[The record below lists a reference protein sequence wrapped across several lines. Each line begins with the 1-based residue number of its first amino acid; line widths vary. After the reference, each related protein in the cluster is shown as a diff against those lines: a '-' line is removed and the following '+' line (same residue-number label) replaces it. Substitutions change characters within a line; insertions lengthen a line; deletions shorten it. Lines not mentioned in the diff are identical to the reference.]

1 MRWTRGSTASSSA
14 DVVALLAT
22 PRLDLADGDTQAGVL
37 ADLVAILDDGEAV
50 QVRHVRHRLG
60 VGNDG
65 RDAEAVLT
73 RKLAAEALVWRTE
86 LHHARSTSSLLVARA
101 DEPEPAAT
109 VAAEHGSYVEL
120 DDGRCAA
127 VLAVTRWPADVPL
140 GWTEALRSVAEAV
153 VLHLRPVPV
162 AVAAAHFRRRVATLV
177 ATAAVDEQSGRVAD
191 PATAQ
196 AVEAAE
202 ALWENVQSGAT
213 SAWWAQLLV
222 VVAAQDREA
231 LAAAVEALHRVL
243 APWRAEARVVAFR
256 QRAAFTAT
264 APGGTALARPW
275 RLLDAAAAAAT
286 IPTPLGP
293 NTVSGGVLA
302 GADEASGAPL
312 RVNRFGLH
320 NPARLVVGTSGA
332 GKSYAT
338 KLEVCRWRV
347 RGAEAV
353 VVDPEGEF
361 TRLGDVL
368 RGLVLAVGEEP
379 AGLDPVGL
387 ATRPGLAAAEGLA
400 VLASVAA
407 ALLGGALSAVDLALL
422 DRALMVLRA
431 DVGHRATMSDLL
443 DVLADVS
450 EHPPFTGADLA
461 ARLSPAASGSL
472 AQLFAANPELD
483 DPPPL
488 VVFDLR
494 SVPARARPAVMACVL
509 AWTWDRATTGAVA
522 TPRLLV
528 VDEAHLLLDD
538 PAAADLLAQFARRAR
553 KYHLGVDVVTQRL
566 ADFLGNPAGQAVLA
580 NTATKL
586 LLGCE
591 DHDRAAVAAGLGL
604 TDAEADLLRA
614 GRRGHGLLLTPTLR
628 AALRIVAHPA
638 EHELASAGPRPR

>member
-1 MRWTRGSTASSSA
+1 MPVLLNAPDLSLLDDEGQLDLLARVA
-14 DVVALLAT
+14 ALLDVG
-22 PRLDLADGDTQAGVL
+22 R
-37 ADLVAILDDGEAV
+37 AV
-50 QVRHVRHRLG
+50 QVRHERREVRAD
-60 VGNDG
+60 VIG
-65 RDAEAVLT
+65 RSAEDLLT
-73 RKLAAEALVWRTE
+73 TQLAA
-86 LHHARSTSSLLVARA
+86 
-101 DEPEPAAT
+101 AAT
-109 VAAEHGSYVEL
+109 VWPTQIVGGDVAEGAIPDVDAASVVGVVREHPTCVEL
-120 DDGRCAA
+120 DDGRWARTF
-127 VLAVTRWPADVPL
+127 VLSRWPAQVSV
-140 GWTEALRSVAEAV
+140 GWAGALRGVADLI

-162 AVAAAHFRRRVATLV
+162 AVAAAHFRRRVATLIS
-177 ATAAVDEQSGRVAD
+177 TAAVDEQAGRVAD
-191 PATAQ
+191 PETAQ
-196 AVEAAE
+196 AIDAAE
-202 ALWENVQSGAT
+202 ALWESVQAGVT
-213 SAWWAQLLV
+213 TAWWAQLLLTV
-222 VVAAQDREA
+222 DADDRAALDERA
-231 LAAAVEALHRVL
+231 SRLADAL
-243 APWRAEARVVAFR
+243 APWRATARVVAFR
-256 QRAAFTAT
+256 QRAAYNAT
-264 APGGTALARPW
+264 TVGGAPLGSPW
-275 RLLDAAAAAAT
+275 RMLDATSAAAT
-286 IPTPLGP
+286 IPAPLGP
-293 NTVSGGVLA
+293 TTPTTGVLV

-312 RVNRFGLH
+312 RVDRFGLH

-368 RGLVLAVGEEP
+368 QGLVLAVGEEP

-407 ALLGGALSAVDLALL
+407 ALLGGALSAVDLALI

-431 DVGHRATMSDLL
+431 DVGHRATMVDLL
-443 DVLADVS
+443 GVLADI
-450 EHPPFTGADLA
+450 EAHPPFTGADLA

-472 AQLFAANPELD
+472 AQLFAANPDLD

-604 TDAEADLLRA
+604 TSAEADLLRA

-628 AALRIVAHPA
+628 AAVRVVAHPA
-638 EHELASAGPRPR
+638 EHELASAGPRSR

>member
-1 MRWTRGSTASSSA
+1 MRWTRGSTTSSEPDGTYLLTQPDLA
-14 DVVALLAT
+14 LLDDDGQVDVLSRLVALL
-22 PRLDLADGDTQAGVL
+22 DAGRP
-37 ADLVAILDDGEAV
+37 I
-50 QVRHVRHRLG
+50 QVRHERRT
-60 VGNDG
+60 VGEDMTG
-65 RDAEAVLT
+65 TSAEAVLV
-73 RKLAAEALVWRTE
+73 RELAATSTVW
-86 LHHARSTSSLLVARA
+86 STQIAGANAADVLVADDTAGDPARA
-101 DEPEPAAT
+101 
-109 VAAEHGSYVEL
+109 VRAEHPTCVEL
-120 DDGRCAA
+120 DDGRWARIF
-127 VLAVTRWPADVPL
+127 VVTRWPAQVPV
-140 GWTEALRSVAEAV
+140 GWTGTLRDVADLI

-162 AVAAAHFRRRVATLV
+162 AVAAAHFRRRVATLIS
-177 ATAAVDEQSGRVAD
+177 TAAVDEQSGRVAD
-191 PATAQ
+191 PATGQ
-196 AVEAAE
+196 AIDAAE
-202 ALWENVQSGAT
+202 ALWESVQAGT
-213 SAWWAQLLV
+213 TTAWWAQLLLA
-222 VVAAQDREA
+222 VVADDRETLDERSGRLRDA
-231 LAAAVEALHRVL
+231 L

-256 QRAAFTAT
+256 QRAALAAT
-264 APGGTALARPW
+264 AVGGEALAAPW
-275 RLLDAAAAAAT
+275 RMLDAMSAAAS
-286 IPTPLGP
+286 IPAPLGP
-293 NTVSGGVLA
+293 TTATSGVLA
-302 GADEASGAPL
+302 GADDASGAPL
-312 RVNRFGLH
+312 RVDRFALH

-361 TRLGDVL
+361 TRLGEVL
-368 RGLVLAVGEEP
+368 QGLVLAVGEEP

-387 ATRPGLAAAEGLA
+387 ATRPGLVAAEGLA

-431 DVGHRATMSDLL
+431 DVGHRATMGDLL

-483 DPPPL
+483 DPPSL

-509 AWTWDRATTGAVA
+509 AWTWDRATTGAVSM
-522 TPRLLV
+522 PRLLV

-591 DHDRAAVAAGLGL
+591 DHDRAAVATGLGL
-604 TDAEADLLRA
+604 TAAEADLLRA
-614 GRRGHGLLLTPTLR
+614 GRRGHGLLLTPNLR
-628 AALRIVAHPA
+628 AAIRVVAHPA
-638 EHELASAGPRPR
+638 EHELASAGPRSR

>member
-1 MRWTRGSTASSSA
+1 VTWTSGSTPSVEAPV
-14 DVVALLAT
+14 VVAM
-22 PRLDLADGDTQAGVL
+22 PNLDLLDDAAQEGVL
-37 ADLVAILDDGEAV
+37 DDLVATLDDGAAV
-50 QVRHVRHRLG
+50 QVRHARHTLS
-60 VGNDG
+60 VHSCG
-65 RDAEAVLT
+65 RGAEAELV
-73 RKLAAEALVWRTE
+73 RELAAGARVWRTE
-86 LHHARSTSSLLVARA
+86 LHVQPLT
-101 DEPEPAAT
+101 DESRDDI
-109 VAAEHGSYVEL
+109 AAEHPSYLEL
-120 DDGRCAA
+120 TDGRCAA
-127 VLAVTRWPADVPL
+127 TFAITRWPAEVQL
-140 GWTEALRSVAEAV
+140 GWTETLRQVADAV
-153 VLHLRPVPV
+153 VLHLRPVPI
-162 AVAAAHFRRRVATLV
+162 AVAAGHFRRRVATLV

-196 AVEAAE
+196 AVDAAE
-202 ALWENVQSGAT
+202 ALWEGVQSGAT

-222 VVAAQDREA
+222 TVVATDRTA
-231 LAAAVEALHRVL
+231 LTAATEELHRVL

-256 QRAAFTAT
+256 QRAAYAAT
-264 APGGTALARPW
+264 RAGGPPLPRPW
-275 RLLDAAAAAAT
+275 RLLEVTSAAAS
-286 IPTPLGP
+286 IPGPLGP
-293 NTVSGGVLA
+293 SEFTGGVLA
-302 GADEASGAPL
+302 GVDEASGAPL
-312 RVNRFGLH
+312 CVDRFGLH

-338 KLEVCRWRV
+338 KLEVSRWRV

-368 RGLVLAVGEEP
+368 RGLVLMVGEEP

-422 DRALMVLRA
+422 DRTLMVLRA
-431 DVGHRATMSDLL
+431 DVGHHATMSDLL
-443 DVLADVS
+443 DVLSDLS
-450 EHPPFTGADLA
+450 GHPPFTGADLA
-461 ARLSPAASGSL
+461 TRLSPAASGSL
-472 AQLFAANPELD
+472 AQLFAANPDLD

-509 AWTWDRATTGAVA
+509 AWTWHRATSGAVA

-553 KYHLGVDVVTQRL
+553 KYHLGVDIVTQRL
-566 ADFLGNPAGQAVLA
+566 ADFLGNTAGQAVLA

-591 DHDRAAVAAGLGL
+591 DHDRAAVADGLHL
-604 TDAEADLLRA
+604 SDAEADLLRA
-614 GRRGHGLLLTPTLR
+614 GRRGHGLLLTPTLH
-628 AALRIVAHPA
+628 AAVRIVAHPA

>member
-1 MRWTRGSTASSSA
+1 MRSTPGSTRSSA
-14 DVVALLAT
+14 ADRRTLLST
-22 PRLDLADGDTQAGVL
+22 PAVDLLGDDAQLGVL
-37 ADLVAILDDGEAV
+37 DDLVAMLDDGEAV
-50 QVRHVRHRLG
+50 QVRHSRHRLT
-60 VGNDG
+60 VDDTG
-65 RDAEAVLT
+65 RSAEAVLV
-73 RKLAAEALVWRTE
+73 RELAADATVWRTE
-86 LHHARSTSSLLVARA
+86 FHRHDGEARA
-101 DEPEPAAT
+101 DADEGIEVVAERAT
-109 VAAEHGSYVEL
+109 SVEL
-120 DDGRCAA
+120 SDGHVATT
-127 VLAVTRWPADVPL
+127 LAVTRWPADVPL
-140 GWTEALRSVAEAV
+140 GWTETLRDAADVI
-153 VLHLRPVPV
+153 VLHLRAVPV
-162 AVAAAHFRRRVATLV
+162 ALAAAHFRRRVATLA
-177 ATAAVDEQSGRVAD
+177 ATAAIDEQSGRVAD

-202 ALWENVQSGAT
+202 ALWERVQSGAT
-213 SAWWAQLLV
+213 SAWWAQLLIT
-222 VVAAQDREA
+222 VVAEDREA
-231 LAAAVEALHRVL
+231 LHERVERLHGAL
-243 APWRAEARVVAFR
+243 APLRAEARTVAFR

-264 APGGTALARPW
+264 RRGGAALSRPW
-275 RLLDAAAAAAT
+275 RLLDVTAAAAT

-293 NTVSGGVLA
+293 SAVADGVLA

-312 RVNRFGLH
+312 RLDRFALH

-431 DVGHRATMSDLL
+431 DVGHRATMVDLL

-450 EHPPFTGADLA
+450 AHPPFIGADLA
-461 ARLSPAASGSL
+461 TRLSPAASGSL
-472 AQLFAANPELD
+472 AQLFAPNPDLD

-509 AWTWDRATTGAVA
+509 AWTWDRATVGAVA

-566 ADFLGNPAGQAVLA
+566 ADFLSTPAGQAVLA

-604 TDAEADLLRA
+604 TDAEAALLRA

-628 AALRIVAHPA
+628 APVRIVAHPA

>member
-1 MRWTRGSTASSSA
+1 MRWTHGSTTSSEPDA
-14 DVVALLAT
+14 AFLLT
-22 PRLDLADGDTQAGVL
+22 QPDLSLLDGDGQAAVL
-37 ADLVAILDDGEAV
+37 ADLVALLDAGRSL
-50 QVRHVRHRLG
+50 QVRHERRQPAADTTGHS
-60 VGNDG
+60 
-65 RDAEAVLT
+65 AEAVLA
-73 RKLAAEALVWRTE
+73 RDLAATATVWSTQLVGADAADMLVIDEDGRGP
-86 LHHARSTSSLLVARA
+86 ARGVAGTADLRRA
-101 DEPEPAAT
+101 RRRPVGAHLRDDTVAGADSGRVDRRAARRRRPDRAAPAAGANRRRG
-109 VAAEHGSYVEL
+109 VALPPPCRHADL
-120 DDGRCAA
+120 DGRGRRAGGPGRRPGHGAGDRRRRSA
-127 VLAVTRWPADVPL
+127 VGVGSGRHHD
-140 GWTEALRSVAEAV
+140 RV
-153 VLHLRPVPV
+153 VGT
-162 AVAAAHFRRRVATLV
+162 AAAHRHRRRPRDPGRTDRAPAPGTRAVARRGTRRRVP
-177 ATAAVDEQSGRVAD
+177 AARRVRRDRDGRHAVGRAVAD
-191 PATAQ
+191 ARRDRRRRDDPRTAWPDHTD
-196 AVEAAE
+196 
-202 ALWENVQSGAT
+202 L
-213 SAWWAQLLV
+213 
-222 VVAAQDREA
+222 R
-231 LAAAVEALHRVL
+231 
-243 APWRAEARVVAFR
+243 RARGGGRGER
-256 QRAAFTAT
+256 RA
-264 APGGTALARPW
+264 
-275 RLLDAAAAAAT
+275 
-286 IPTPLGP
+286 
-293 NTVSGGVLA
+293 
-302 GADEASGAPL
+302 L
-312 RVNRFGLH
+312 RVDRFGLH

-368 RGLVLAVGEEP
+368 QGLVLAVGEEP

-407 ALLGGALSAVDLALL
+407 ALLGGTLSAVDLALL

-443 DVLADVS
+443 DVLADIS
-450 EHPPFTGADLA
+450 AHPPFTGADLA

-488 VVFDLR
+488 VVFDFR

-591 DHDRAAVAAGLGL
+591 DHDRAAVATGLGL

-628 AALRIVAHPA
+628 AAVRIVAHPA

>member
-1 MRWTRGSTASSSA
+1 MRWTHGSTTSDTDAP
-14 DVVALLAT
+14 VLLT
-22 PRLDLADGDTQAGVL
+22 LPDLSLADEVGQLDVL
-37 ADLVAILDDGEAV
+37 ARLVGLLDAGRPL
-50 QVRHVRHRLG
+50 QVRHERRITVTEDASRS
-60 VGNDG
+60 
-65 RDAEAVLT
+65 AEAVLT
-73 RKLAAEALVWRTE
+73 RELAANATVWPTQLVGADEAGD
-86 LHHARSTSSLLVARA
+86 LVADTA
-101 DEPEPAAT
+101 ETIPVGVT
-109 VAAEHGSYVEL
+109 AEHATCVEV
-120 DDGRCAA
+120 DDGRWTRTL
-127 VLAVTRWPADVPL
+127 VVTRWPARVPV
-140 GWTEALRSVAEAV
+140 GWTGELRDDADLI
-153 VLHLRPVPV
+153 VLHLRPVPL
-162 AVAAAHFRRRVATLV
+162 AVAAAHFRRRVATLISTV
-177 ATAAVDEQSGRVAD
+177 AVDEQAGRVAD
-191 PATAQ
+191 PETAQ
-196 AVEAAE
+196 AIDAAQD
-202 ALWENVQSGAT
+202 LWESVQAGT
-213 SAWWAQLLV
+213 TTAWWAQLLLTV
-222 VVAAQDREA
+222 TADDRDTLDARTARLHEA
-231 LAAAVEALHRVL
+231 L

-256 QRAAFTAT
+256 QRAAF
-264 APGGTALARPW
+264 
-275 RLLDAAAAAAT
+275 AAT
-286 IPTPLGP
+286 TLGGTPLGSP
-293 NTVSGGVLA
+293 WRMLDASSAAASIPGPLGPATPTSGVLA

-312 RVNRFGLH
+312 RVDRFALH

-361 TRLGDVL
+361 TRVGDVL
-368 RGLVLAVGEEP
+368 QGLVLAVGEEP

-387 ATRPGLAAAEGLA
+387 ATRPSLAAAEGLA

-431 DVGHRATMSDLL
+431 DRGHRATMTDLL
-443 DVLADVS
+443 DVIADI
-450 EHPPFTGADLA
+450 EAHPPFAGADLA

-566 ADFLGNPAGQAVLA
+566 ADFLGNSAGQAVLA

-604 TDAEADLLRA
+604 TAAEADLLRA
-614 GRRGHGLLLTPTLR
+614 GRRGRGLLLTPTLR
-628 AALRIVAHPA
+628 AAVRIVAHPA

>member
-1 MRWTRGSTASSSA
+1 M
-14 DVVALLAT
+14 
-22 PRLDLADGDTQAGVL
+22 PNLDLLDDTAQDRVL
-37 ADLVAILDDGEAV
+37 NDLVAMLDDGASV
-50 QVRHVRHRLG
+50 QVRHARHTFSPDSR
-60 VGNDG
+60 G
-65 RDAEAVLT
+65 RGAEAELV
-73 RKLAAEALVWRTE
+73 RDLADNARVWRTE
-86 LHHARSTSSLLVARA
+86 LHIAPVTGEST
-101 DEPEPAAT
+101 DDI
-109 VAAEHGSYVEL
+109 AAEHPSFIEL
-120 DDGRCAA
+120 SDGRCAA
-127 VLAVTRWPADVPL
+127 TLAITRWPAEVQL
-140 GWTEALRSVAEAV
+140 GWTETLRQVADTV
-153 VLHLRPVPV
+153 VLHLRPVPI
-162 AVAAAHFRRRVATLV
+162 AVAAGHFRRRVATLV
-177 ATAAVDEQSGRVAD
+177 ATAAVDQQSGRVAD

-202 ALWENVQSGAT
+202 ALWEGVQSGAT
-213 SAWWAQLLV
+213 SAWWAQLFV
-222 VVAAQDREA
+222 TVAADDRAA
-231 LAAAVEALHRVL
+231 LAAATDALHRVL
-243 APWRAEARVVAFR
+243 APWRAEARAVVFR
-256 QRAAFTAT
+256 QRAAYAAT
-264 APGGTALARPW
+264 RAGGSPLPRPW
-275 RLLDAAAAAAT
+275 RLLDVTSAAAS
-286 IPTPLGP
+286 IPGPLGP
-293 NTVSGGVLA
+293 SDVSGGVLA

-312 RVNRFGLH
+312 CVDRFGLH

-368 RGLVLAVGEEP
+368 KGLVLMVGEEP

-400 VLASVAA
+400 VPASVAA

-422 DRALMVLRA
+422 DRALMVLRS
-431 DVGHRATMSDLL
+431 DVGHHASMSDLL
-443 DVLADVS
+443 DVLSDLS
-450 EHPPFTGADLA
+450 GHLPFTGADLA

-472 AQLFAANPELD
+472 AQLFAANPDLD

-494 SVPARARPAVMACVL
+494 SVPARVRPAVMACVL
-509 AWTWDRATTGAVA
+509 AWTWHRATSGAVA

-553 KYHLGVDVVTQRL
+553 KYHLGVDIVTQRL
-566 ADFLGNPAGQAVLA
+566 ADFLANPAGQAVLA

-591 DHDRAAVAAGLGL
+591 DHDRAAIADGLHL
-604 TDAEADLLRA
+604 SDAEADLLRA
-614 GRRGHGLLLTPTLR
+614 GRRGHGLLLTPTLH
-628 AALRIVAHPA
+628 AAVRIVAHPA

>member
-1 MRWTRGSTASSSA
+1 MRWTHGSTTSA
-14 DVVALLAT
+14 VPERPVLLAL
-22 PRLDLADGDTQAGVL
+22 PDLSLLDGDGEVDVL
-37 ADLVAILDDGEAV
+37 SRLVGLLDSGRGL
-50 QVRHVRHRLG
+50 QVRHERRPV
-60 VGNDG
+60 VVDDAG
-65 RDAEAVLT
+65 RSAESVLT
-73 RKLAAEALVWRTE
+73 RELAA
-86 LHHARSTSSLLVARA
+86 
-101 DEPEPAAT
+101 AAT
-109 VAAEHGSYVEL
+109 IWPTQFVGMEPSDGLAVDDAPNDAPAVMCEHPTCVEL
-120 DDGRCAA
+120 DDGRWARTS
-127 VLAVTRWPADVPL
+127 VLTRWPAQVPV
-140 GWTEALRSVAEAV
+140 GWTGALRGVADV
-153 VLHLRPVPV
+153 IVLHLRPVPV
-162 AVAAAHFRRRVATLV
+162 GVAAAHFRRRVATLIS
-177 ATAAVDEQSGRVAD
+177 TAAVDEQAGRVAD
-191 PATAQ
+191 PETAQ
-196 AVEAAE
+196 AIDAAE
-202 ALWENVQSGAT
+202 ALWESVQAGT
-213 SAWWAQLLV
+213 TTAWWAQLLLT
-222 VVAAQDREA
+222 VVAGERAA
-231 LAAAVEALHRVL
+231 LDERTSRMADALP
-243 APWRAEARVVAFR
+243 PWRAAARVMAFR
-256 QRAAFTAT
+256 QRAAYAAT
-264 APGGTALARPW
+264 QVGGTALAGPW
-275 RLLDAAAAAAT
+275 RMLDATAAAAT
-286 IPTPLGP
+286 IPAPLGP
-293 NTVSGGVLA
+293 TTSTTGVLA

-312 RVNRFGLH
+312 RVDRFALH

-368 RGLVLAVGEEP
+368 QGLVLAVGEEP

-431 DVGHRATMSDLL
+431 DVGHRATMGDLL
-443 DVLADVS
+443 GVLADV
-450 EHPPFTGADLA
+450 EAHPPFTGTDLA

-472 AQLFAANPELD
+472 AQLFAANPDLD

-509 AWTWDRATTGAVA
+509 AWTWDRATTGSVA

-566 ADFLGNPAGQAVLA
+566 ADFLGNAAGQAVLA

-604 TDAEADLLRA
+604 TPAEADLLRA
-614 GRRGHGLLLTPTLR
+614 GRRGHGLLLTPGLR
-628 AALRIVAHPA
+628 AALRVVAHPA
-638 EHELASAGPRPR
+638 EHELAAAGPRSR

>member
-1 MRWTRGSTASSSA
+1 MRWTRGSTTSPVPESA
-14 DVVALLAT
+14 VLLTA
-22 PRLDLADGDTQAGVL
+22 PDLSLLDEAGQHDVL
-37 ADLVAILDDGEAV
+37 ARLVGLLDAGRAV
-50 QVRHVRHRLG
+50 QVRHERRHLA
-60 VGNDG
+60 VDMSG
-65 RDAEAVLT
+65 RSAEAVLT
-73 RKLAAEALVWRTE
+73 RALAAEATVWPTQIVGGDTGDGSVDDPDVREVVAVRREYRTC
-86 LHHARSTSSLLVARA
+86 
-101 DEPEPAAT
+101 
-109 VAAEHGSYVEL
+109 VEL
-120 DDGRCAA
+120 VDGTWARTF
-127 VLAVTRWPADVPL
+127 VVSRWPAQVPL
-140 GWTEALRSVAEAV
+140 GWTGALRDVADV
-153 VLHLRPVPV
+153 IVLHLRPVPV
-162 AVAAAHFRRRVATLV
+162 AVAAAHFRRRVATLIS
-177 ATAAVDEQSGRVAD
+177 TAAVDEQAGRVAD
-191 PATAQ
+191 PETAQ
-196 AVEAAE
+196 AIDAAE
-202 ALWENVQSGAT
+202 SLWESVQSGAT
-213 SAWWAQLLV
+213 TAWWAQLLLT
-222 VVAAQDREA
+222 VVAPDRAA
-231 LAAAVEALHRVL
+231 LDDRGTALRNAL
-243 APWRAEARVVAFR
+243 APWRADVRLVAFR
-256 QRAAFTAT
+256 QRRAYDAT
-264 APGGTALARPW
+264 VPGGAPLPGAW
-275 RLLDAAAAAAT
+275 RMLDATSAAAS
-286 IPTPLGP
+286 IPAPLGP
-293 NTVSGGVLA
+293 TTPTSGVLA

-312 RVNRFGLH
+312 LVDRFALH

-368 RGLVLAVGEEP
+368 QGLVLAVGEEP

-407 ALLGGALSAVDLALL
+407 ALLGGPLSAVDLALL

-431 DVGHRATMSDLL
+431 DRGHRATMADLL
-443 DVLADVS
+443 GVLAEVAA
-450 EHPPFTGADLA
+450 HPPFTGSDLA

-472 AQLFAANPELD
+472 AQLFAANPDLD

-604 TDAEADLLRA
+604 THAEADLLRA
-614 GRRGHGLLLTPTLR
+614 GRRGHGLLLTPSLR
-628 AALRIVAHPA
+628 AAVRIVAHPA

>member
-1 MRWTRGSTASSSA
+1 MRWSRGSTTSA
-14 DVVALLAT
+14 VPDAPVLLDLPDLSLLDEEGQFDVLARLVALLDIG
-22 PRLDLADGDTQAGVL
+22 R
-37 ADLVAILDDGEAV
+37 AV
-50 QVRHVRHRLG
+50 QVRHERRQITVEASARS
-60 VGNDG
+60 
-65 RDAEAVLT
+65 AEAVLT
-73 RKLAAEALVWRTE
+73 RQLAAEATVWPTQVVGGE
-86 LHHARSTSSLLVARA
+86 VSESAVSDGDADTSTGVAR
-101 DEPEPAAT
+101 
-109 VAAEHGSYVEL
+109 EHPTSVEL
-120 DDGRCAA
+120 DDGTWARTF
-127 VLAVTRWPADVPL
+127 VLSRWPAQVPL
-140 GWTEALRSVAEAV
+140 GWTGALRDVADLI

-162 AVAAAHFRRRVATLV
+162 AVAAAHFRRRVATLIS
-177 ATAAVDEQSGRVAD
+177 TAAVDEQAGRVAD
-191 PATAQ
+191 PETAQ
-196 AVEAAE
+196 AIDAAE
-202 ALWENVQSGAT
+202 SLWESVQAGAT
-213 SAWWAQLLV
+213 TAWWAQLLLT
-222 VVAAQDREA
+222 VVAPDRATLEDRTTA
-231 LAAAVEALHRVL
+231 LRNAL
-243 APWRAEARVVAFR
+243 APWRADAWLVAFR
-256 QRAAFTAT
+256 QRRALEAT
-264 APGGTALARPW
+264 LPGGEPLPGTW
-275 RLLDAAAAAAT
+275 RMLDATSAAAS
-286 IPTPLGP
+286 IPAPLGP
-293 NTVSGGVLA
+293 VTPMTGVLA

-312 RVNRFGLH
+312 RVDRFALH

-368 RGLVLAVGEEP
+368 QGLVLAVGEEP

-407 ALLGGALSAVDLALL
+407 ALLGGTLSAVDLALL

-443 DVLADVS
+443 DVLADIAA
-450 EHPPFTGADLA
+450 HPPFTGADLA

-591 DHDRAAVAAGLGL
+591 DHDRAAVATGLGL
-604 TDAEADLLRA
+604 TDAEADLLCA
-614 GRRGHGLLLTPTLR
+614 GRRGHGLLLTPTMR
-628 AALRIVAHPA
+628 AAVRIVAHPA

>member
-1 MRWTRGSTASSSA
+1 
-14 DVVALLAT
+14 
-22 PRLDLADGDTQAGVL
+22 
-37 ADLVAILDDGEAV
+37 
-50 QVRHVRHRLG
+50 
-60 VGNDG
+60 
-65 RDAEAVLT
+65 
-73 RKLAAEALVWRTE
+73 
-86 LHHARSTSSLLVARA
+86 
-101 DEPEPAAT
+101 
-109 VAAEHGSYVEL
+109 
-120 DDGRCAA
+120 
-127 VLAVTRWPADVPL
+127 
-140 GWTEALRSVAEAV
+140 
-153 VLHLRPVPV
+153 
-162 AVAAAHFRRRVATLV
+162 
-177 ATAAVDEQSGRVAD
+177 
-191 PATAQ
+191 
-196 AVEAAE
+196 
-202 ALWENVQSGAT
+202 
-213 SAWWAQLLV
+213 
-222 VVAAQDREA
+222 
-231 LAAAVEALHRVL
+231 
-243 APWRAEARVVAFR
+243 
-256 QRAAFTAT
+256 
-264 APGGTALARPW
+264 
-275 RLLDAAAAAAT
+275 
-286 IPTPLGP
+286 
-293 NTVSGGVLA
+293 
-302 GADEASGAPL
+302 
-312 RVNRFGLH
+312 
-320 NPARLVVGTSGA
+320 
-332 GKSYAT
+332 
-338 KLEVCRWRV
+338 V

-368 RGLVLAVGEEP
+368 QGLVLAVGEEP

-407 ALLGGALSAVDLALL
+407 ALLGGPLSAVDLALL

-431 DVGHRATMSDLL
+431 DRGHRATMSDLL
-443 DVLADVS
+443 GVLAEVAA
-450 EHPPFTGADLA
+450 HPPFTGSDLA

-472 AQLFAANPELD
+472 AQLFAANPDLD

-604 TDAEADLLRA
+604 TGAEATLLRA
-614 GRRGHGLLLTPTLR
+614 GHRGRGLLLTPSLR
-628 AALRIVAHPA
+628 AAVRVVAHPA
-638 EHELASAGPRPR
+638 EHELASAGPRSR

>member
-1 MRWTRGSTASSSA
+1 VLLALPDLSLLDGDGEV
-14 DVVALLAT
+14 DVLSRLVALL
-22 PRLDLADGDTQAGVL
+22 DAGRGL
-37 ADLVAILDDGEAV
+37 
-50 QVRHVRHRLG
+50 QVRHERRL
-60 VGNDG
+60 VVVEDDG
-65 RDAEAVLT
+65 RSAESVLT
-73 RKLAAEALVWRTE
+73 RELAA
-86 LHHARSTSSLLVARA
+86 
-101 DEPEPAAT
+101 AAT
-109 VAAEHGSYVEL
+109 VWPTQLVGAQPSDGLAVDDAPNDAPAVMREHPTCVEL
-120 DDGRCAA
+120 DDGLWARTFA
-127 VLAVTRWPADVPL
+127 LTRWPAQIPV
-140 GWTEALRSVAEAV
+140 GWTGALRGVADV
-153 VLHLRPVPV
+153 IVLHLRPVSV
-162 AVAAAHFRRRVATLV
+162 GVAAAHFRRRVATLIS
-177 ATAAVDEQSGRVAD
+177 TAAVDEQAGRVAD
-191 PATAQ
+191 PETAQ
-196 AVEAAE
+196 AIDAAE
-202 ALWENVQSGAT
+202 ALWESVQAGT
-213 SAWWAQLLV
+213 TTAWWAQLLLTV
-222 VVAAQDREA
+222 IADDRAALDERTSRMA
-231 LAAAVEALHRVL
+231 DAL
-243 APWRAEARVVAFR
+243 APWRAAARVVAFR
-256 QRAAFTAT
+256 QRAVYAAT
-264 APGGTALARPW
+264 QVGGTALAGPW
-275 RLLDAAAAAAT
+275 RMVDATAAAAT
-286 IPTPLGP
+286 IPAPLGP
-293 NTVSGGVLA
+293 TTSMTGVLA
-302 GADEASGAPL
+302 GADEASGVPL
-312 RVNRFGLH
+312 RVDRFALH

-368 RGLVLAVGEEP
+368 GGLVLAVGEEP

-387 ATRPGLAAAEGLA
+387 ATPGLAAAEGLA

-431 DVGHRATMSDLL
+431 DIGHRATMGDLL
-443 DVLADVS
+443 GVLADV
-450 EHPPFTGADLA
+450 EAHPPFTGADLA

-604 TDAEADLLRA
+604 TSAEAELLRA
-614 GRRGHGLLLTPTLR
+614 GRRGHGLLLTPGLR
-628 AALRIVAHPA
+628 AAVRVVAHPA
-638 EHELASAGPRPR
+638 EHELAAAGPRSR

>member
-1 MRWTRGSTASSSA
+1 MTWTTGSTPSVDAPA
-14 DVVALLAT
+14 VVAM
-22 PRLDLADGDTQAGVL
+22 PNLDLLDDAAQEGVL
-37 ADLVAILDDGEAV
+37 NDLVAMLDDGAAV
-50 QVRHVRHRLG
+50 QVRHARHTLSADNR
-60 VGNDG
+60 G
-65 RDAEAVLT
+65 RGAEADLV
-73 RKLAAEALVWRTE
+73 RELADAARVWRTE
-86 LHHARSTSSLLVARA
+86 LHIQPG
-101 DEPEPAAT
+101 EPIGTEMPED
-109 VAAEHGSYVEL
+109 VAAEHPSYLEL
-120 DDGRCAA
+120 SDGRCAA
-127 VLAVTRWPADVPL
+127 TFAITRWPAEVHL
-140 GWTEALRSVAEAV
+140 GWTETLRQVADAV
-153 VLHLRPVPV
+153 VLHLRPVPI
-162 AVAAAHFRRRVATLV
+162 AVAAGHFRRRVATLV

-196 AVEAAE
+196 AVHAAE
-202 ALWENVQSGAT
+202 ALWEGVQSGAT

-222 VVAAQDREA
+222 TVTAADRDA
-231 LAAAVEALHRVL
+231 LAAATEELHRVL

-256 QRAAFTAT
+256 QRAAYAAT
-264 APGGTALARPW
+264 RAGGAPLPRPW
-275 RLLDAAAAAAT
+275 RLLDVTSAAAS
-286 IPTPLGP
+286 IPGPLGP
-293 NTVSGGVLA
+293 SDIGGGVLA

-312 RVNRFGLH
+312 CVDRFGLH

-347 RGAEAV
+347 RGAETI

-368 RGLVLAVGEEP
+368 KGLVLMVGEEP

-407 ALLGGALSAVDLALL
+407 ALLGEALSAVDLALL
-422 DRALMVLRA
+422 DRALMVLRS
-431 DVGHRATMSDLL
+431 DVGHHATMSDLL
-443 DVLADVS
+443 DVLSDVS
-450 EHPPFTGADLA
+450 AHPPFTGADLA

-472 AQLFAANPELD
+472 AQLFAPNPDLD

-509 AWTWDRATTGAVA
+509 AWTWHRATSGAVA

-553 KYHLGVDVVTQRL
+553 KYLLGVDIVTQRL
-566 ADFLGNPAGQAVLA
+566 ADFLANPAGQAVLA

-591 DHDRAAVAAGLGL
+591 DHDRAAIADGLHL
-604 TDAEADLLRA
+604 SDAEADLLRA
-614 GRRGHGLLLTPTLR
+614 GRRGHGLLLTPTMH
-628 AALRIVAHPA
+628 AAVRIVAHPA

>member
-1 MRWTRGSTASSSA
+1 
-14 DVVALLAT
+14 VFLLNQ
-22 PRLDLADGDTQAGVL
+22 PDLSLLDGDGQAAVL
-37 ADLVAILDDGEAV
+37 ADLVALLDVGRSL
-50 QVRHVRHRLG
+50 QVRHKRRQPAA
-60 VGNDG
+60 DTTG
-65 RDAEAVLT
+65 RSAEAVLA
-73 RKLAAEALVWRTE
+73 RDLAATATVWSTQLVGADAAE
-86 LHHARSTSSLLVARA
+86 MLVADDDDSVRA
-101 DEPEPAAT
+101 DVVRERPT
-109 VAAEHGSYVEL
+109 CVEL
-120 DDGRCAA
+120 DDGRWARTF
-127 VLAVTRWPADVPL
+127 AVTRWPAQIPV
-140 GWTEALRSVAEAV
+140 GWTGALRDTADLI
-153 VLHLRPVPV
+153 VLHLRPVPI
-162 AVAAAHFRRRVATLV
+162 AVAASHFRRRVATLISTV
-177 ATAAVDEQSGRVAD
+177 AVDEQAGRVAD

-196 AVEAAE
+196 AIDAAE
-202 ALWENVQSGAT
+202 ALWESVQAGST
-213 SAWWAQLLV
+213 TAWWAQLLLTV
-222 VVAAQDREA
+222 TGDDRATLDERT
-231 LAAAVEALHRVL
+231 ERLHQAL

-256 QRAAFTAT
+256 QRAAHGAT
-264 APGGTALARPW
+264 AMGGTPLGGPW
-275 RLLDAAAAAAT
+275 RMLDATAAAAT
-286 IPTPLGP
+286 IPAPLGP
-293 NTVSGGVLA
+293 TTPTSGVLA

-312 RVNRFGLH
+312 RVDRFGLH

-361 TRLGDVL
+361 TRLGEVL
-368 RGLVLAVGEEP
+368 QGLVLAVGEEP

-407 ALLGGALSAVDLALL
+407 ALLGAALSAVDLALL

-443 DVLADVS
+443 DVLADIAA
-450 EHPPFTGADLA
+450 HPPFTGADLA
-461 ARLSPAASGSL
+461 ARLSPAALGSL

-509 AWTWDRATTGAVA
+509 AWTWDRATSGAVA

-566 ADFLGNPAGQAVLA
+566 ADFLGNQAGQAVLA

-614 GRRGHGLLLTPTLR
+614 GRRGHGLLLTPSLR
-628 AALRIVAHPA
+628 AAVRIVAHRA

>member
-1 MRWTRGSTASSSA
+1 M
-14 DVVALLAT
+14 
-22 PRLDLADGDTQAGVL
+22 PNLDLLDDTAQEGVL
-37 ADLVAILDDGEAV
+37 NDLVAMLDDGAAV
-50 QVRHVRHRLG
+50 QVRHARHTLSA
-60 VGNDG
+60 DG
-65 RDAEAVLT
+65 RGRGAEAELV
-73 RKLAAEALVWRTE
+73 RELAATAGVWRTE
-86 LHHARSTSSLLVARA
+86 LHAQSAT
-101 DEPEPAAT
+101 DESPDDIAG
-109 VAAEHGSYVEL
+109 EHPSFVEL
-120 DDGRCAA
+120 SDGRCAA
-127 VLAVTRWPADVPL
+127 TFAITRWPAEVQL
-140 GWTEALRSVAEAV
+140 AWTETLRRVADAI
-153 VLHLRPVPV
+153 VLHLRPVPI
-162 AVAAAHFRRRVATLV
+162 AVAAGHFRRRVATLV

-196 AVEAAE
+196 AVDAAE
-202 ALWENVQSGAT
+202 ALWQGVQSGAT

-222 VVAAQDREA
+222 TVAADDPVA
-231 LAAAVEALHRVL
+231 LTGATEELHRVL

-256 QRAAFTAT
+256 QRAAYAAT
-264 APGGTALARPW
+264 RAGGAPLPRPW
-275 RLLDAAAAAAT
+275 RLLDVTSAAAS
-286 IPTPLGP
+286 IPGPLGP
-293 NTVSGGVLA
+293 SELTGGVLA

-312 RVNRFGLH
+312 CVDRFALH

-353 VVDPEGEF
+353 IVDPEGEF

-368 RGLVLAVGEEP
+368 KGLVLMVGEEP

-422 DRALMVLRA
+422 DRALTVLRS
-431 DVGHRATMSDLL
+431 DVGHHATMIDLLGVLSDL
-443 DVLADVS
+443 S
-450 EHPPFTGADLA
+450 GHPPFTGADLA

-472 AQLFAANPELD
+472 AQLFAANPDLD

-509 AWTWDRATTGAVA
+509 AWTWHRATSGAVA
-522 TPRLLV
+522 TRRLLV

-553 KYHLGVDVVTQRL
+553 KYHLGVDIVTQRL
-566 ADFLGNPAGQAVLA
+566 ADFLANPAGQAVLA

-591 DHDRAAVAAGLGL
+591 DHDRAAVAEGLHL
-604 TDAEADLLRA
+604 SDAEADLLRA
-614 GRRGHGLLLTPTLR
+614 GRRGYGLLLTPTMH
-628 AALRIVAHPA
+628 AAVRIVAHPA

>member
-1 MRWTRGSTASSSA
+1 MRWTRGSTTSPAPDA
-14 DVVALLAT
+14 PVLLDLPDVSLLDEDGQLDVLARLVALL
-22 PRLDLADGDTQAGVL
+22 DAGR
-37 ADLVAILDDGEAV
+37 AV
-50 QVRHVRHRLG
+50 QIRHERRHVA
-60 VGNDG
+60 VDATG
-65 RDAEAVLT
+65 RSAEAVLT
-73 RKLAAEALVWRTE
+73 RQLAAEATVWPTQVVGADGSASTVSDGAADASPGVAHE
-86 LHHARSTSSLLVARA
+86 HATC
-101 DEPEPAAT
+101 
-109 VAAEHGSYVEL
+109 VEL
-120 DDGRCAA
+120 DDGTWARTF
-127 VLAVTRWPADVPL
+127 VLSRWPAQVPL
-140 GWTEALRSVAEAV
+140 GWTGTLREIADVV

-162 AVAAAHFRRRVATLV
+162 AVAAAHFRRRVATLIS
-177 ATAAVDEQSGRVAD
+177 TAAVDEQAGRVAD
-191 PATAQ
+191 PETAQ
-196 AVEAAE
+196 AINAAE
-202 ALWENVQSGAT
+202 SLWESVQAGAT
-213 SAWWAQLLV
+213 TAWWAQLLLT
-222 VVAAQDREA
+222 VVAADRATLDERTSA
-231 LAAAVEALHRVL
+231 LRDAL
-243 APWRAEARVVAFR
+243 APWRADARLVAFR
-256 QRAAFTAT
+256 QRRAREAT
-264 APGGTALARPW
+264 VPGGAPLPGAW
-275 RLLDAAAAAAT
+275 RMLDATSAAAS
-286 IPTPLGP
+286 IPAPLGP
-293 NTVSGGVLA
+293 VTPMTGVLA
-302 GADEASGAPL
+302 GVDEASGAPL
-312 RVNRFGLH
+312 RVDRFALH

-368 RGLVLAVGEEP
+368 QGLVLAVGEEP

-407 ALLGGALSAVDLALL
+407 ALLGGPLSAVDLALL

-431 DVGHRATMSDLL
+431 DRGHRASMGDLL
-443 DVLADVS
+443 GVLAEVAA
-450 EHPPFTGADLA
+450 HPPFTGSDLA

-472 AQLFAANPELD
+472 AQLFAANPDLD

-566 ADFLGNPAGQAVLA
+566 ADFLGNRAGQAVLA

-604 TDAEADLLRA
+604 TDAEATLLRA
-614 GRRGHGLLLTPTLR
+614 GHRGRGLLLTPSLR
-628 AALRIVAHPA
+628 AAVRVVAHPA
-638 EHELASAGPRPR
+638 EHEVASAGPRSR

>member
-1 MRWTRGSTASSSA
+1 MRWTHGSTTSPEPDSTVLLTQP
-14 DVVALLAT
+14 DLTLLDPDGETEVLCRLVALL
-22 PRLDLADGDTQAGVL
+22 DAGL
-37 ADLVAILDDGEAV
+37 PM
-50 QVRHVRHRLG
+50 QVRHRRHHCPADA
-60 VGNDG
+60 DG
-65 RDAEAVLT
+65 PSAEAVLT
-73 RKLAAEALVWRTE
+73 RQLAAAADVWATE
-86 LHHARSTSSLLVARA
+86 LVGATPRDGVDISSDETTERSVVTER
-101 DEPEPAAT
+101 PT
-109 VAAEHGSYVEL
+109 YVEL
-120 DDGRCAA
+120 DDGTVART
-127 VLAVTRWPADVPL
+127 LALSRWPAEVPVGWPGAVRDCVDVV
-140 GWTEALRSVAEAV
+140 TI
-153 VLHLRPVPV
+153 HLRPVPV

-177 ATAAVDEQSGRVAD
+177 STAAVDEQAGRVAD

-196 AVEAAE
+196 AIDAAE
-202 ALWENVQSGAT
+202 SLWQAVQAGT
-213 SAWWAQLLV
+213 TTAWWAQLLFR
-222 VVAAQDREA
+222 VVAGDRAVLDERTAA
-231 LAAAVEALHRVL
+231 LRTAL
-243 APWRAEARVVAFR
+243 APWRADVRVVGFR
-256 QRAAFTAT
+256 QRAAFASTVRGG
-264 APGGTALARPW
+264 APLGRPW
-275 RLLDAAAAAAT
+275 RMLDAAAAAAT
-286 IPTPLGP
+286 IPSPLGP
-293 NTVSGGVLA
+293 NAATAGVLA
-302 GADEASGAPL
+302 GADETSGAPL
-312 RVNRFGLH
+312 RVDRFGLH

-368 RGLVLAVGEEP
+368 QGLVLAVGEEP

-387 ATRPGLAAAEGLA
+387 ATRPGLVAAEGLA

-431 DVGHRATMSDLL
+431 DVGHRPTMGDLL
-443 DVLADVS
+443 GVVADLG

-472 AQLFAANPELD
+472 AQLFAANPDLD

-566 ADFLGNPAGQAVLA
+566 ADFLGNHSGQAVLA

-604 TDAEADLLRA
+604 TRAEAELLRA
-614 GRRGHGLLLTPTLR
+614 GQRGRGLLLTPNLR
-628 AALRIVAHPA
+628 AAVRIVAHPA
-638 EHELASAGPRPR
+638 EHELASAGPRSR

>member
-1 MRWTRGSTASSSA
+1 
-14 DVVALLAT
+14 V
-22 PRLDLADGDTQAGVL
+22 LD
-37 ADLVAILDDGEAV
+37 DLVAILDDGAAV
-50 QVRHVRHRLG
+50 QVRHARHTLSA
-60 VGNDG
+60 DG
-65 RDAEAVLT
+65 RGRGAEAELV
-73 RKLAAEALVWRTE
+73 RELADAARVWRTE
-86 LHHARSTSSLLVARA
+86 LHVAPVTDESA
-101 DEPEPAAT
+101 DDI
-109 VAAEHGSYVEL
+109 AAERSSFVDL
-120 DDGRCAA
+120 SDGRCAA
-127 VLAVTRWPADVPL
+127 TFAITRWPAEVQL
-140 GWTEALRSVAEAV
+140 GWTETLRRAADVV
-153 VLHLRPVPV
+153 VLHLRPVPI
-162 AVAAAHFRRRVATLV
+162 AVAAGHFRRRVATLV
-177 ATAAVDEQSGRVAD
+177 ATAAVDQQSGRVAD

-196 AVEAAE
+196 AVDAAE
-202 ALWENVQSGAT
+202 ALWDGVQSGAT
-213 SAWWAQLLV
+213 SAWWAQLLLT
-222 VVAAQDREA
+222 VAADDRAA
-231 LAAAVEALHRVL
+231 LAAATEELHRVL

-256 QRAAFTAT
+256 QRAAYASTRA
-264 APGGTALARPW
+264 GGQPLPRPW
-275 RLLDAAAAAAT
+275 RLLDVTSAAAS
-286 IPTPLGP
+286 IPGPLGP
-293 NTVSGGVLA
+293 NEIGGGVLA

-312 RVNRFGLH
+312 CVDRFGLH

-368 RGLVLAVGEEP
+368 KGLVLMVGEEP

-422 DRALMVLRA
+422 DRALMVLRS
-431 DVGHRATMSDLL
+431 DIGHHATMGDLL
-443 DVLADVS
+443 DVLSDVS
-450 EHPPFTGADLA
+450 GHPPFTGADLA

-472 AQLFAANPELD
+472 AQLFAGNPDLD

-509 AWTWDRATTGAVA
+509 AWTWHRATSGAVA

-553 KYHLGVDVVTQRL
+553 KYHLGVDIVTQRL
-566 ADFLGNPAGQAVLA
+566 ADFLGNTAGQAVLA

-591 DHDRAAVAAGLGL
+591 DHDRTAVAAGLHL
-604 TDAEADLLRA
+604 SDAEADLLRA
-614 GRRGHGLLLTPTLR
+614 GRRGHGLLLTPTLH
-628 AALRIVAHPA
+628 AAVRIVAHPA

>member
-1 MRWTRGSTASSSA
+1 VSSNSGSTPSGDAPTA
-14 DVVALLAT
+14 VVM
-22 PRLDLADGDTQAGVL
+22 PNLDLLDDTAQERVL
-37 ADLVAILDDGEAV
+37 NDLVAMLDDGAAV
-50 QVRHVRHRLG
+50 QVRHARHTLSAEG
-60 VGNDG
+60 HG
-65 RDAEAVLT
+65 RGAEAELV
-73 RKLAAEALVWRTE
+73 RELAATARVWRTE
-86 LHHARSTSSLLVARA
+86 LHVQPVT
-101 DEPEPAAT
+101 DEAPNDI
-109 VAAEHGSYVEL
+109 AAEHPSFVEL
-120 DDGRCAA
+120 TDGRCAA
-127 VLAVTRWPADVPL
+127 TFAITRWPAEVQL
-140 GWTEALRSVAEAV
+140 GWTETLRHVADAV
-153 VLHLRPVPV
+153 VLHLRPVPI
-162 AVAAAHFRRRVATLV
+162 AVAAGHFRRRVATLV
-177 ATAAVDEQSGRVAD
+177 ATAAVDAQAGRVAD

-196 AVEAAE
+196 AVGAAE
-202 ALWENVQSGAT
+202 ALWEGVQSGAT

-222 VVAAQDREA
+222 TVVTVDRAA
-231 LAAAVEALHRVL
+231 LSAATDELHRLL
-243 APWRAEARVVAFR
+243 APWRAEARVLAFR
-256 QRAAFTAT
+256 QRAAFAAT
-264 APGGTALARPW
+264 RAGGAALPRPW
-275 RLLDAAAAAAT
+275 RLLDVTSAAAS
-286 IPTPLGP
+286 IPGPLGP
-293 NTVSGGVLA
+293 SELAGGVLA

-312 RVNRFGLH
+312 CVDRFALH

-361 TRLGDVL
+361 TLLGDVL
-368 RGLVLAVGEEP
+368 KGLVLMVGEEP

-422 DRALMVLRA
+422 DRALLVLRS
-431 DVGHRATMSDLL
+431 DVGHHATMSDLL
-443 DVLADVS
+443 DVLSDVS
-450 EHPPFTGADLA
+450 AHPPFTGADLA
-461 ARLSPAASGSL
+461 TRLSPAASGSL
-472 AQLFAANPELD
+472 AQLFAANPDLD

-509 AWTWDRATTGAVA
+509 AWTWHRATSGPVA

-553 KYHLGVDVVTQRL
+553 KYHLGVDIVTQRL
-566 ADFLGNPAGQAVLA
+566 ADFLANTAGQAVLA

-591 DHDRAAVAAGLGL
+591 DHDRAAIADGLHL
-604 TDAEADLLRA
+604 SDAEAELLRA
-614 GRRGHGLLLTPTLR
+614 GRRGHGLLLTPTLH
-628 AALRIVAHPA
+628 AAVRVVAHPA

>member
-1 MRWTRGSTASSSA
+1 MRWTHGSKTPSA
-14 DVVALLAT
+14 AEPRYLLTQPDVALLDQDGE
-22 PRLDLADGDTQAGVL
+22 LDVL
-37 ADLVAILDDGEAV
+37 ARLVSLLDVGRAV
-50 QVRHVRHRLG
+50 QVRHERRPCIEDTTG
-60 VGNDG
+60 TA
-65 RDAEAVLT
+65 AEAVLA
-73 RKLAAEALVWRTE
+73 RQLAEDATVWQTQVIG
-86 LHHARSTSSLLVARA
+86 T
-101 DEPEPAAT
+101 EPADCL
-109 VAAEHGSYVEL
+109 VLDLAEPSPLSLVRERPTYVVT
-120 DDGRCAA
+120 DDGRL
-127 VLAVTRWPADVPL
+127 VRTLALTRWPAQAPL
-140 GWTEALRSVAEAV
+140 GWTGTLRGFADVVA
-153 VLHLRPVPV
+153 LHLRPVPA

-177 ATAAVDEQSGRVAD
+177 STAAVDEQAGRVAD

-196 AVEAAE
+196 AIDAAE
-202 ALWENVQSGAT
+202 ALWEAVQAGAT
-213 SAWWAQLLV
+213 TAWWAQLLLT
-222 VVAAQDREA
+222 VVADDDAA
-231 LAAAVEALHRVL
+231 LDERTRVLHDAL
-243 APWRAEARVVAFR
+243 APWRAEARVLAFR
-256 QRAAFTAT
+256 QRAA
-264 APGGTALARPW
+264 W
-275 RLLDAAAAAAT
+275 AAAAAGGSPLPGRWRMLDASSAAAS
-286 IPTPLGP
+286 IPAPLGP
-293 NTVSGGVLA
+293 ASARAGVLA

-312 RVNRFGLH
+312 RVDRFALH

-338 KLEVCRWRV
+338 KLEVCRWRA

-361 TRLGDVL
+361 TRVGDVL
-368 RGLVLAVGEEP
+368 RGLILAVGEEP

-407 ALLGGALSAVDLALL
+407 ALLGGPLTAIDLALL

-431 DVGHRATMSDLL
+431 DVGHRATMHDLI

-450 EHPPFTGADLA
+450 AHPPFTGADLA

-472 AQLFAANPELD
+472 AQLFAANPELE

-522 TPRLLV
+522 KPRLLV

-538 PAAADLLAQFARRAR
+538 PAAAELLAQFARRAR
-553 KYHLGVDVVTQRL
+553 KYHLAVDVVTQRL
-566 ADFLGNPAGQAVLA
+566 ADFLANHSGQAVLA

-591 DHDRAAVAAGLGL
+591 DHDRAAVATGLGL
-604 TDAEADLLRA
+604 TGPEAALLRA
-614 GRRGHGLLLTPTLR
+614 GRRGHGLLLTPDLR
-628 AALRIVAHPA
+628 AAVRIVAHPA
-638 EHELASAGPRPR
+638 EHELASTGPRSR